1 MDEKVNSLTFI
12 IDGPP
17 VPKGRPRVTRRGTY
31 TPAKSAN
38 YETAVGWIAKAEMRG
53 TPPLTGPL
61 KVKIEAELP
70 IPKSWSKTKKEA
82 AERQEIQPTSKPDA
96 DNLAKSVLDGLEGI
110 AFEDDAQIVR
120 LEVIKRYA
128 ITPKATVHLMP
139 YQD

>member
-31 TPAKSAN
+31 TPAKSAS
-38 YETAVGWIAKAEMRG
+38 YETAVGWIAKAQMRG

-61 KVKIEAELP
+61 KVIIEAELP

-128 ITPKATVHLMP
+128 ITPKATVHLMS